1 MLFRPITLG
10 IVDDHALF
18 RKALKNYLSEQKNIS
33 VSIQAS
39 DIPELFNKL
48 KDNSVDV
55 LLMDV
60 FMPGINGVDAL
71 KATLDMHP
79 GIKILL
85 VSASNDMD
93 LISDLLDCGIYGYI
107 SKADEPEDL
116 LQAIITASENRIYR
130 NKFFTEAMYWKKQN
144 NIINF
149 TKHAKIN
156 LEERERKILKLIW
169 EEKSNKEIAGEL
181 FLGCRSV
188 EKIRQN
194 IKEKIGA
201 KSTVGLLKYAL
212 NKKII

>member
-1 MLFRPITLG
+1 MLFKPITLG

-39 DIPELFNKL
+39 DIFELFSKL
-48 KDNSVDV
+48 KDTSVDV

-60 FMPGINGVDAL
+60 FMPEVNRMDAL
-71 KATLDMHP
+71 KAILNKYP

-85 VSASNDMD
+85 VSASNDMG
-93 LISDLLDCGIYGYI
+93 LISDLLDYGIYGYI

-130 NKFFTEAMYWKKQN
+130 NKLFTEAMYWKKQN
-144 NIINF
+144 NIGNY
-149 TKHAKIN
+149 TGRVKIN
-156 LEERERKILKLIW
+156 LDERERKILKLIW

-181 FLGCRSV
+181 FLGIRSI

-201 KSTVGLLKYAL
+201 KSIVGLLKYAL